1 MKLPQSHPKYLNT
14 KTPVQACF
22 LLSEV
27 VEFPLVSFNSFHC
40 VVILTHKK
48 NAYLEN
54 KFILRHVSTSKIY
67 ARIKVSITRLPQNY
81 LRINFMVL
89 GLVFGIFFFWNKL
102 MLLISQKKTPSM
114 KLWTKILQ
122 YLCIISR
129 TEGVHYD
136 TQPIKERV
144 FCNNN

>member
-1 MKLPQSHPKYLNT
+1 MKLPQSHPKYLNI
-14 KTPVQACF
+14 KTPVQACS
-22 LLSEV
+22 LLSDV

-102 MLLISQKKTPSM
+102 MLLISQKK
-114 KLWTKILQ
+114 KHLL
-122 YLCIISR
+122 
-129 TEGVHYD
+129 
-136 TQPIKERV
+136 
-144 FCNNN
+144 

>member
-1 MKLPQSHPKYLNT
+1 MKLPQSHQKYLNI
-14 KTPVQACF
+14 KTPVQAYS

-67 ARIKVSITRLPQNY
+67 ARIKVSNTRLPQNY

-89 GLVFGIFFFWNKL
+89 GLVFEIFFL
-102 MLLISQKKTPSM
+102 
-114 KLWTKILQ
+114 
-122 YLCIISR
+122 
-129 TEGVHYD
+129 E
-136 TQPIKERV
+136 
-144 FCNNN
+144 

>member
-1 MKLPQSHPKYLNT
+1 MKLPQSHPKYLNI

-22 LLSEV
+22 LLSKV

-89 GLVFGIFFFWNKL
+89 GLVFEIFFSGINLCSLFH
-102 MLLISQKKTPSM
+102 KKKKPSM
-114 KLWTKILQ
+114 KL
-122 YLCIISR
+122 
-129 TEGVHYD
+129 
-136 TQPIKERV
+136 
-144 FCNNN
+144 

>member
-1 MKLPQSHPKYLNT
+1 MKLPQSHPKYLNI
-14 KTPVQACF
+14 KTPVQAFF

-114 KLWTKILQ
+114 KL
-122 YLCIISR
+122 
-129 TEGVHYD
+129 
-136 TQPIKERV
+136 
-144 FCNNN
+144 